1 LAEVPVL
8 PPPPVPPPP
17 EGVVAGG
24 ALPPDGVVPDGAVA
38 PLEGEVP
45 PLDGVVAPPPP
56 VVLVAVVDELLEVVV
71 VAVLEATAGAWLG
84 TVNGGAPAVSA
95 VELSPPPQAA
105 RPTAKAPAVRAATRI
120 LVVDRR
126 ETG

>member
-8 PPPPVPPPP
+8 PPAPVPPPP
-17 EGVVAGG
+17 EGVVAAG

-45 PLDGVVAPPPP
+45 PLDGVVAPLP

-105 RPTAKAPAVRAATRI
+105 RPTPRTPAVRAASRS
-120 LVVDRR
+120 LGVDRR
-126 ETG
+126 ATG